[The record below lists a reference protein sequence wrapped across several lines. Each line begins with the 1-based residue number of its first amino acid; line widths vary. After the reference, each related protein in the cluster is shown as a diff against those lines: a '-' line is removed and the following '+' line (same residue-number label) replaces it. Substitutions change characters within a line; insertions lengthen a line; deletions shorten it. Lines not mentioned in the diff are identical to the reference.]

1 MKTEFWLLCCLLA
14 LFLTS
19 GCASHKNMVVLLPDN
34 DGHVGEVQISNR
46 AGMQTITQ
54 AWQVSR
60 VKSGDAP
67 PEVAVAIEEKEVEKV
82 FGAALKALPE
92 PPIRYVLHFKV
103 ESTELLADSKKI
115 IPEVVSQISARHSRD
130 IGISG
135 HTDSVGT
142 DAFNMDLSNRRA
154 VYIKGILVSQGVKPD
169 DIELNYYGKRN
180 PLIHVGD
187 NVPEPRNRRV
197 EIHIR

>member
-1 MKTEFWLLCCLLA
+1 MKTELWLLCCLLA

-67 PEVAVAIEEKEVEKV
+67 PEVAVAIEVKEVEKV

-92 PPIRYVLHFKV
+92 PPIR
-103 ESTELLADSKKI
+103 
-115 IPEVVSQISARHSRD
+115 
-130 IGISG
+130 
-135 HTDSVGT
+135 
-142 DAFNMDLSNRRA
+142 
-154 VYIKGILVSQGVKPD
+154 
-169 DIELNYYGKRN
+169 
-180 PLIHVGD
+180 
-187 NVPEPRNRRV
+187 
-197 EIHIR
+197 